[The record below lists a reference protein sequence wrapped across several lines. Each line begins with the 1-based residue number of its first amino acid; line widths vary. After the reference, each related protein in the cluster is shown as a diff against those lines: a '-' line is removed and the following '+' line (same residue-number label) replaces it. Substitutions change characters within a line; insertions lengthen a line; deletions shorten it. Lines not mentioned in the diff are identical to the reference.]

1 MARQPQIVM
10 LDSYVHTTFDQYT
23 RYNENISKNLT
34 IPNKLF
40 KVVGRLHLEVD
51 LNNFKI
57 LYIEKFVRH
66 RQDAYMKNF
75 ITALEYEMMLIIVEF
90 RLKDGETFVFDFKY
104 GEAIYRREAKCYFFS
119 KVL

>member
-1 MARQPQIVM
+1 M
-10 LDSYVHTTFDQYT
+10 
-23 RYNENISKNLT
+23 E
-34 IPNKLF
+34 LF

-57 LYIEKFVRH
+57 LYIENFIRH
-66 RQDAYMKNF
+66 RQDAYMRNF
-75 ITALEYEMMLIIVEF
+75 ITALEYEMMQILVEF
-90 RLKDGETFVFDFKY
+90 RLKDGGTFVFDFKY